1 MVFGDEPISIYQH
14 AFSHFLRQTQETMT
28 SDMVIDEPS
37 AESKPAKGVRIG
49 RPKKTTHVDDDDE
62 AGAVARAGEETTKAK
77 PKARASRKRK
87 QPEDNAE
94 ENPGV

>member
-1 MVFGDEPISIYQH
+1 
-14 AFSHFLRQTQETMT
+14 MT
-28 SDMVIDEPS
+28 SDMVIDEPT
-37 AESKPAKGVRIG
+37 AESRPAKSVRRG

-62 AGAVARAGEETTKAK
+62 VGAAASEETTKAK